1 MNSYFYLRFFRKKLN
16 IPKSLRKLHI
26 YILKHGLIFIKLVG
40 VYKVFS
46 FKKCGKCEVISRD

>member
-26 YILKHGLIFIKLVG
+26 YILKHGLIFIKLVR
-40 VYKVFS
+40 VYKF
-46 FKKCGKCEVISRD
+46 FIFEKCGE